1 MPLLYP
7 DVIKLDLQLLAERE
21 PVDVARVVTAVG
33 AEAERRHATVLAE
46 GIDSEAQLEMAR
58 AGGRDARP
66 GLHARRARRRCRTR
80 CPSPGARC
88 GWRVRA
94 ATRPGRCPTSA

>member
-1 MPLLYP
+1 M
-7 DVIKLDLQLLAERE
+7 
-21 PVDVARVVTAVG
+21 VTAVG

-58 AGGRDARP
+58 AAGATLGQGFLLGEPGPLPDPLPDAGP
-66 GLHARRARRRCRTR
+66 AAAARRA
-80 CPSPGARC
+80 
-88 GWRVRA
+88 RA